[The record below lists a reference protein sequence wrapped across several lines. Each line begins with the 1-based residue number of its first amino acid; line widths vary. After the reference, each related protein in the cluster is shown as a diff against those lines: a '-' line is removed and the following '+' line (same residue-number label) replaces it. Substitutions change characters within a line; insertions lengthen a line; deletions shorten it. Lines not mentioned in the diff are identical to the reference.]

1 MNFEVIIAQQLQQI
15 HALTVRLQEYERS
28 AMINSHKANQLQQEV
43 QNLKASNN
51 NLNSKISDAVRALEW
66 SKERVDSLE
75 KNVADLENQ
84 LETFQRTNKL
94 ESYVNERI
102 EMALNQPG
110 CDPHTAA
117 QLVALKAE

>member
-1 MNFEVIIAQQLQQI
+1 ML
-15 HALTVRLQEYERS
+15 
-28 AMINSHKANQLQQEV
+28 NSHKANQLQQEV

-51 NLNSKISDAVRALEW
+51 NLNLKISDAVRALEW

-102 EMALNQPG
+102 EMAL
-110 CDPHTAA
+110 
-117 QLVALKAE
+117 KAEKIKEYYRKI